1 MGNWVSCGNAKQ
13 EAECGIRNAVKL
25 FSRERVCFL
34 RGKFVRSEVAGD
46 AVVDL
51 NKMFFSGNGLG
62 PLVIQTVIH
71 LRSAAS

>member
-1 MGNWVSCGNAKQ
+1 MATRNQNAKV
-13 EAECGIRNAVKL
+13 ENAAKL
-25 FSRERVCFL
+25 FCRERVWFL

-51 NKMFFSGNGLG
+51 NKMFFSGNGLES
-62 PLVIQTVIH
+62 LVIQTVVH